1 MQKIKLLLYTGLTLL
16 TIGIILRFSMGPGL
30 IPSIL
35 IYSGVALKVSY
46 LLYIIFKGRFKP
58 GIEILFLLVG
68 LSLVFSGSRL
78 RGFDVNPYLIT
89 SMIVTGATLK
99 LLFIIFLFR
108 KLKQR
113 SNKS

>member
-16 TIGIILRFSMGPGL
+16 TIGIVLRITIGAGL

-58 GIEILFLLVG
+58 GLEILFLLVG

-89 SMIVTGATLK
+89 SMIIAGATLK
-99 LLFIIFLFR
+99 LLFIILLFR
-108 KLKQR
+108 KLKRR

>member
-16 TIGIILRFSMGPGL
+16 TIGIVLRFVIGAGL

-35 IYSGVALKVSY
+35 IYAGIALKVSY
-46 LLYIIFKGRFKP
+46 ILYIIFKRRFKP
-58 GIEILFLLVG
+58 GVEMLFLLVG

-78 RGFDVNPYLIT
+78 RGLEVNPYLIT
-89 SMIVTGATLK
+89 SMIVAGATLK

-108 KLKQR
+108 KLKKR
-113 SNKS
+113 SNQS